1 MRRLHWCKPLVL
13 GVMLMAGQV
22 LFAQELKDDK
32 GYKEQLASI
41 ESKLKSGDLANA
53 LQSIEET
60 LEKYPNGAEV
70 YYAKSLLYAQAR
82 NFDVALPAAEEAV
95 KIAPENII
103 YNNHLLELYKSKGDF
118 ASAVELLDE
127 FIKKQP
133 NNPQVYREKIMMQHA
148 GKKSEDALKTYEETK
163 AKFGETDTLDV
174 LKAEILMDMDRPR
187 EANEVLQQWRKKK
200 SPIRQVYS
208 SLSYIL
214 LDEKK
219 PKEALTVLD
228 EGLATT
234 KDDLLY
240 LDMADANMALKK
252 GSQAFENIKKAF
264 QSDAVTFIDKHRV
277 MMNLVNN
284 NKDFTKDQLQDL
296 ANSLLLKHPRMPD
309 SHMFKGDILW
319 MRGDLDQ
326 AKSLY
331 LTTVSMNP
339 QHVDA
344 WRKLI
349 NVELAQNK
357 LDEAIVDGK
366 EALSHN
372 PNNVIITYFVG
383 VAYMMKKD
391 TDNARLF
398 LERALD
404 QSANENDFVK
414 SMIYGGLGDLYH
426 EIKMVSA
433 SEVAY
438 DEAIKLDSNNVTVM
452 NNAAYYLSLQKKDLD
467 KAAAYA
473 KKANELE
480 PNSGTFQD
488 TYSWVLFQQ
497 GKYQEA
503 LVWIEKAI
511 KNSEPSGVLY
521 DHYGDILIKLGK
533 TKEALKQWEKAMTF
547 SEGSALDK
555 EKLKQ
560 KISEKKYI
568 E

>member
-1 MRRLHWCKPLVL
+1 MRRLQWCKPLVL

-95 KIAPENII
+95 KIAPESII

-488 TYSWVLFQQ
+488 TYAWVLFQQ

>member
-1 MRRLHWCKPLVL
+1 
-13 GVMLMAGQV
+13 MLMAGQV

-95 KIAPENII
+95 KISPENIL

-214 LDEKK
+214 MDEKK
-219 PKEALTVLD
+219 PKDALNVLE
-228 EGLATT
+228 EGLSTT

-240 LDMADANMALKK
+240 LDMADANMAMKK

-296 ANSLLLKHPRMPD
+296 ANTLVLKHPRMPD

-372 PNNVIITYFVG
+372 PGNVIITYFVG

-391 TDNARLF
+391 TNNARLF

-404 QSANENDFVK
+404 QSGNENDFVK

-426 EIKMVSA
+426 EIKMESA

-452 NNAAYYLSLQKKDLD
+452 NNAAYYLSLQKKDLE
-467 KAAAYA
+467 KAAEYA
-473 KKANELE
+473 KKANEME

-488 TYSWVLFQQ
+488 TYAWVLFQQ

-511 KNSEPSGVLY
+511 KNSEPSGVLF

>member
-1 MRRLHWCKPLVL
+1 MRRSQWCKPLAL
-13 GVMLMAGQV
+13 GLMLMAGQV

-60 LEKYPNGAEV
+60 LSKYPKGAEV

-95 KIAPENII
+95 KIAPENIL
-103 YNNHLLELYKSKGDF
+103 YNNHLLELYKSQGDF
-118 ASAVELLDE
+118 GSAVQVLDN
-127 FIKKQP
+127 FIAKQP

-148 GKKSEDALKTYEETK
+148 GKKSDDALKTYEEAK

-174 LKAEILMDMDRPR
+174 LKAEILMDLDRSK
-187 EANEVLQQWRKKK
+187 EANDLLQVWRKKK

-214 LDEKK
+214 LDENK
-219 PKEALTVLD
+219 PKEALTVLE

-240 LDMADANMALKK
+240 MDMADANMALKK
-252 GSQAFENIKKAF
+252 GPQAFENIKKAF
-264 QSDAVTFIDKHRV
+264 LSDAVNFIDKHRV
-277 MMNLVNN
+277 MMNIVNN
-284 NKDFTKDQLQDL
+284 NKEFSKDQLQDL
-296 ANSLLLKHPRMPD
+296 ANTLVLKHPRMPD
-309 SHMFKGDILW
+309 SHMFKGDVLW
-319 MRGDLDQ
+319 MRGELDQ

-339 QHVDA
+339 QHVEA

-349 NVELAQNK
+349 NVELAGNK
-357 LDEAIVDGK
+357 LDEAIVDGN
-366 EALSHN
+366 EALTHN
-372 PNNVIITYFVG
+372 PNSVIITYFVG

-391 TDNARLF
+391 HDNARLY

-414 SMIYGGLGDLYH
+414 SMVYGGLGDLYH
-426 EIKMVSA
+426 EIKMTSA

-438 DEAIKLDSNNVTVM
+438 DEAIKLDSNNVTVL
-452 NNAAYYLSLQKKDLD
+452 NNAAYYLAVQKKDLE
-467 KAAAYA
+467 KAAAYS
-473 KKANELE
+473 KRSNELE
-480 PNSGTFQD
+480 PNSGTFED
-488 TYSWVLFQQ
+488 TYAWVLFQQ
-497 GKYQEA
+497 EKYQEA

-511 KNSEPSGVLY
+511 KNSEPSAVLY
-521 DHYGDILIKLGK
+521 EHYGDILSKLGK
-533 TKEALKQWEKAMTF
+533 SKDALKQWEKAMI
-547 SEGSALDK
+547 SAERSSVDK
-555 EKLKQ
+555 DKLKQ

>member
-1 MRRLHWCKPLVL
+1 MRRLYWCKPLVL

-118 ASAVELLDE
+118 TSAVELLDE

-296 ANSLLLKHPRMPD
+296 ANTLVLKHPRMPD

-404 QSANENDFVK
+404 QSGNENDFVK

-426 EIKMVSA
+426 EIKMESA

-438 DEAIKLDSNNVTVM
+438 EEAIKLDSKNVTVM

-488 TYSWVLFQQ
+488 TYAWVLFQQ

-533 TKEALKQWEKAMTF
+533 TKEALKQWEKAMTY

>member
-22 LFAQELKDDK
+22 LFAQKLKDDK

-118 ASAVELLDE
+118 TSAVELLDE
-127 FIKKQP
+127 FINKQP

-296 ANSLLLKHPRMPD
+296 ANTLVLKHPRMPD

-404 QSANENDFVK
+404 QSGNENDFVK

-426 EIKMVSA
+426 EIKMESA

-438 DEAIKLDSNNVTVM
+438 EEAIKLDSNNVTVM

-467 KAAAYA
+467 KAATYA

-488 TYSWVLFQQ
+488 TYAWVLFQQ

-533 TKEALKQWEKAMTF
+533 TKEALKQWEKAMTY

>member
-1 MRRLHWCKPLVL
+1 MRRLQWCKPLVL
-13 GVMLMAGQV
+13 GIMLMAGQV

-95 KIAPENII
+95 KISPENIL

-214 LDEKK
+214 MDEKK
-219 PKEALTVLD
+219 PKDALNVLE
-228 EGLATT
+228 EGLSTT

-240 LDMADANMALKK
+240 LDMADANMAMKK

-296 ANSLLLKHPRMPD
+296 ANTLVLKHPRMPD

-372 PNNVIITYFVG
+372 PGNVIITYFVG

-391 TDNARLF
+391 TNNARLF

-404 QSANENDFVK
+404 QSGNENDFVK

-426 EIKMVSA
+426 EIKMESA

-452 NNAAYYLSLQKKDLD
+452 NNAAYYLSLQKKDLE
-467 KAAAYA
+467 KAAEYA
-473 KKANELE
+473 KKANEME

-488 TYSWVLFQQ
+488 TYAWVLFQQ

-511 KNSEPSGVLY
+511 KNSEPSGVLFG
-521 DHYGDILIKLGK
+521 HYGDILIKLGK

>member
-1 MRRLHWCKPLVL
+1 MRRLQWCKPLVL
-13 GVMLMAGQV
+13 GIMLMAGQV

-95 KIAPENII
+95 KISPENIL

-214 LDEKK
+214 MDEKK
-219 PKEALTVLD
+219 PKDALNVLE
-228 EGLATT
+228 EGLSTT

-240 LDMADANMALKK
+240 LDMADANMAMKK

-296 ANSLLLKHPRMPD
+296 ANTLVLKHPRMPD

-372 PNNVIITYFVG
+372 PGNVIITYFVG

-391 TDNARLF
+391 TNNARLF

-404 QSANENDFVK
+404 QSGNENDFVK

-426 EIKMVSA
+426 EIKIESA

-452 NNAAYYLSLQKKDLD
+452 NNAAYYLSLQKKDLE
-467 KAAAYA
+467 KAAEYA
-473 KKANELE
+473 KKANEME

-488 TYSWVLFQQ
+488 TYAWVLFQQ

-511 KNSEPSGVLY
+511 KNSEPSGVLF

>member
-118 ASAVELLDE
+118 TSAVELLDE

-163 AKFGETDTLDV
+163 AKLGETDTLDV

-296 ANSLLLKHPRMPD
+296 ANTLVLKHPRMPD

-404 QSANENDFVK
+404 QSGNENDFVK

-426 EIKMVSA
+426 EIKMESA

-438 DEAIKLDSNNVTVM
+438 EEAIKLDSNNVTVM

-488 TYSWVLFQQ
+488 TYAWVLFQQ

-533 TKEALKQWEKAMTF
+533 TKEALKQWEKAMTY

>member
-1 MRRLHWCKPLVL
+1 MRRLQWCKPLVL
-13 GVMLMAGQV
+13 GIMLMAGQV

-95 KIAPENII
+95 KISPENIL

-118 ASAVELLDE
+118 TSAVELLDE

-214 LDEKK
+214 MDEKK
-219 PKEALTVLD
+219 PKDALNVLE
-228 EGLATT
+228 EGLSTT

-240 LDMADANMALKK
+240 LDMADANMAMKK

-296 ANSLLLKHPRMPD
+296 ANTLVLKHPRMPD
-309 SHMFKGDILW
+309 SHMFKGDVLW

-372 PNNVIITYFVG
+372 PGNVIITYFVG

-391 TDNARLF
+391 TNNARLF

-404 QSANENDFVK
+404 QSGNENDFVK

-426 EIKMVSA
+426 EIKMESA

-452 NNAAYYLSLQKKDLD
+452 NNAAYYLSLQKKDLE
-467 KAAAYA
+467 KAAEYA
-473 KKANELE
+473 KKANEME

-488 TYSWVLFQQ
+488 TYAWVLFQQ

-511 KNSEPSGVLY
+511 KNSEPSGVLF

>member
-1 MRRLHWCKPLVL
+1 MRILQWCKPLVL
-13 GVMLMAGQV
+13 GIMLMAGQV
-22 LFAQELKDDK
+22 LFAQELKDNK

-95 KIAPENII
+95 KISPENIL

-214 LDEKK
+214 MDEKK
-219 PKEALTVLD
+219 PKDALNVLE
-228 EGLATT
+228 EGLSTT

-240 LDMADANMALKK
+240 LDMADANMAMKK

-296 ANSLLLKHPRMPD
+296 ANTLVLKHPRMPD

-372 PNNVIITYFVG
+372 PGNVIITYFVG

-391 TDNARLF
+391 TNNARLF

-404 QSANENDFVK
+404 QSGNENDFVK

-426 EIKMVSA
+426 EIKMESA

-452 NNAAYYLSLQKKDLD
+452 NNAAYYLSLQKKDLE
-467 KAAAYA
+467 KAAEYA
-473 KKANELE
+473 KKANEME

-488 TYSWVLFQQ
+488 TYAWVLFQQ

-511 KNSEPSGVLY
+511 KNSEPSGVLF

>member
-1 MRRLHWCKPLVL
+1 
-13 GVMLMAGQV
+13 
-22 LFAQELKDDK
+22 
-32 GYKEQLASI
+32 
-41 ESKLKSGDLANA
+41 
-53 LQSIEET
+53 

-95 KIAPENII
+95 KISPENIL

-214 LDEKK
+214 MDEKK
-219 PKEALTVLD
+219 PKDALNVLE
-228 EGLATT
+228 EGLSTT

-240 LDMADANMALKK
+240 LDMADANMAMKK

-296 ANSLLLKHPRMPD
+296 ANTLVLKHPRMPD

-372 PNNVIITYFVG
+372 PGNVIITYFVG

-391 TDNARLF
+391 TNNARLF

-404 QSANENDFVK
+404 QSGNENDFVK

-426 EIKMVSA
+426 EIKMESA

-452 NNAAYYLSLQKKDLD
+452 NNAAYYLSLQKKDLE
-467 KAAAYA
+467 KAAEYA
-473 KKANELE
+473 KKANEME

-488 TYSWVLFQQ
+488 TYAWVLFQQ

-511 KNSEPSGVLY
+511 KNSEPSGVLF

>member
-133 NNPQVYREKIMMQHA
+133 NNPQIYREKIMMQHA

-488 TYSWVLFQQ
+488 TYAWVLFQQ

>member
-1 MRRLHWCKPLVL
+1 MRRLQWCKPLVL
-13 GVMLMAGQV
+13 GIMLMAGQV

-95 KIAPENII
+95 KISPENIL

-214 LDEKK
+214 MDEKK
-219 PKEALTVLD
+219 PKDALNVLE
-228 EGLATT
+228 EGLSTT

-240 LDMADANMALKK
+240 LDMADANMAMKK

-296 ANSLLLKHPRMPD
+296 ANTLVLKHPRVPD

-372 PNNVIITYFVG
+372 PGNVIITYFVG

-391 TDNARLF
+391 TNNARLF

-404 QSANENDFVK
+404 QSGNENDFVK

-426 EIKMVSA
+426 EIKMESA

-452 NNAAYYLSLQKKDLD
+452 NNAAYYLSLQKKDLE
-467 KAAAYA
+467 KAAEYA
-473 KKANELE
+473 KKANEME

-488 TYSWVLFQQ
+488 TYAWVLFQQ

-511 KNSEPSGVLY
+511 KNSEPSGVLF

>member
-118 ASAVELLDE
+118 TSAVELLDE

-252 GSQAFENIKKAF
+252 GSQAFENIKRAF

-296 ANSLLLKHPRMPD
+296 ANTLVLKHPRMPD

-404 QSANENDFVK
+404 QSGNENDFVK

-426 EIKMVSA
+426 EIKMESA

-438 DEAIKLDSNNVTVM
+438 EEAIKLDSNNVTVM

-488 TYSWVLFQQ
+488 TYAWVLFQQ

-533 TKEALKQWEKAMTF
+533 TKEALKQWEKAMTY

>member
-1 MRRLHWCKPLVL
+1 MRRLQWCKPLVL
-13 GVMLMAGQV
+13 GIMLMAGQV

-95 KIAPENII
+95 KISPENIL

-118 ASAVELLDE
+118 TSAVELLDE

-214 LDEKK
+214 MDEKK
-219 PKEALTVLD
+219 SKDALNVLE
-228 EGLATT
+228 EGLSTT

-240 LDMADANMALKK
+240 LDMADANMAMKK

-296 ANSLLLKHPRMPD
+296 ANTLVLKHPRMPD

-372 PNNVIITYFVG
+372 PGNVIITYFVG

-391 TDNARLF
+391 TNNARLF

-404 QSANENDFVK
+404 QSGNENDFVK

-426 EIKMVSA
+426 EIKMESA

-452 NNAAYYLSLQKKDLD
+452 NNAAYYLSLQKKDLE
-467 KAAAYA
+467 KAAEYA
-473 KKANELE
+473 KKANEME

-488 TYSWVLFQQ
+488 TYAWVLFQQ

-511 KNSEPSGVLY
+511 KNSEPSGVLF
-521 DHYGDILIKLGK
+521 DHFGDILIKLGK

>member
-1 MRRLHWCKPLVL
+1 MRRLQWCKPLVL
-13 GVMLMAGQV
+13 GIMLMAGQV

-95 KIAPENII
+95 KISPENIL

-214 LDEKK
+214 MDEKK
-219 PKEALTVLD
+219 PKDALNVLE
-228 EGLATT
+228 EGLSTT

-240 LDMADANMALKK
+240 LDMADANMAMKK

-264 QSDAVTFIDKHRV
+264 QSDVVTFIDKHRV

-296 ANSLLLKHPRMPD
+296 ANTLVLKHPRMPD
-309 SHMFKGDILW
+309 SHMFKGDVLW

-372 PNNVIITYFVG
+372 PGNVIITYFVG

-391 TDNARLF
+391 TNNARLF

-404 QSANENDFVK
+404 QSGNENDFVK

-426 EIKMVSA
+426 EIKMESA

-452 NNAAYYLSLQKKDLD
+452 NNAAYYLSLQKKDLE
-467 KAAAYA
+467 KAAEYA
-473 KKANELE
+473 KKANEME

-488 TYSWVLFQQ
+488 TYAWVLFQQ

-511 KNSEPSGVLY
+511 KNSEPSGVLF

>member
-1 MRRLHWCKPLVL
+1 MRRSQWCKPLVL
-13 GVMLMAGQV
+13 GILLMAGQV
-22 LFAQELKDDK
+22 LFAQDLKEDK

-60 LEKYPNGAEV
+60 LQKYPNGAEV

-82 NFDVALPAAEEAV
+82 NFDVALPAAQEAV
-95 KIAPENII
+95 KISPENVI

-118 ASAVELLDE
+118 NSAIQVLDD
-127 FIKKQP
+127 FLIKQP

-148 GKKSEDALKTYEETK
+148 AKKSEDALKTYEITK
-163 AKFGETDTLDV
+163 EKFGETDTLDV
-174 LKAEILMDMDRPR
+174 LKAEILMDLDRPS
-187 EANEVLQQWRKKK
+187 EANELLQYWRKKK

-208 SLSYIL
+208 TLSYIL
-214 LDEKK
+214 VDQNK
-219 PKEALTVLD
+219 PKDAVSVLE
-228 EGLATT
+228 EGLVAT

-252 GSQAFENIKKAF
+252 SSQAFDNIKKAF
-264 QSDAVTFIDKHRV
+264 QSDAVNFIDKHRV
-277 MMNLVNN
+277 MMSLVNN
-284 NKDFTKDQLQDL
+284 NKEFSKDQLQDL
-296 ANSLLLKHPRMPD
+296 ANTLVLKHPRMPD
-309 SHMFKGDILW
+309 SHMFKGDIMW
-319 MRGDLDQ
+319 MRGDLVE

-339 QHVDA
+339 QHIEA

-349 NVELAQNK
+349 NVELAKNE
-357 LDEAIVDGK
+357 LDEAIVDGN

-372 PNNVIITYFVG
+372 PGNVIITYFVG
-383 VAYMMKKD
+383 MAYMMKKD
-391 TDNARLF
+391 TDNARLY

-404 QSANENDFVK
+404 QSGNENDFVK
-414 SMIYGGLGDLYH
+414 SMVYGGLGDLYH
-426 EIKMVSA
+426 EIKMESA

-438 DEAIKLDSNNVTVM
+438 DEAIKLDSNNVTVL

-467 KAAAYA
+467 KAADYA
-473 KKANELE
+473 KRANKME

-488 TYSWVLFQQ
+488 TYAWVLFQQ

-503 LVWIEKAI
+503 LTWIEKSI

-533 TKEALKQWEKAMTF
+533 TKEAVKQWEKAMTL
-547 SEGSALDK
+547 SSGSSLDK

>member
-118 ASAVELLDE
+118 TSAVELLDE

-133 NNPQVYREKIMMQHA
+133 NNPQVFREKIMMQHA

-296 ANSLLLKHPRMPD
+296 ANTLVLKHPRMPD

-404 QSANENDFVK
+404 QSGNENDFVK

-426 EIKMVSA
+426 EIKMESA

-438 DEAIKLDSNNVTVM
+438 EEAIKLDSNNVTVM

-488 TYSWVLFQQ
+488 TYAWVLFQQ

-533 TKEALKQWEKAMTF
+533 TKEALKQWEKAMTY
-547 SEGSALDK
+547 SDGSALDK

>member
-1 MRRLHWCKPLVL
+1 MRRLYWCKPLVL

-118 ASAVELLDE
+118 TSAVELLDE

-148 GKKSEDALKTYEETK
+148 GKKSEDALNTYEETK

-296 ANSLLLKHPRMPD
+296 ANTLVLKHPRMPD

-331 LTTVSMNP
+331 LTTVGMNP

-404 QSANENDFVK
+404 QSGNENDFVK

-426 EIKMVSA
+426 EIKMESA

-438 DEAIKLDSNNVTVM
+438 EEAIKLDSNNVTVM

-488 TYSWVLFQQ
+488 TYAWVLFQQ

-533 TKEALKQWEKAMTF
+533 TKEALKQWEKAMTY
-547 SEGSALDK
+547 SDGSALDK

>member
-488 TYSWVLFQQ
+488 TYAWVLFQQ

>member
-1 MRRLHWCKPLVL
+1 MRRLQWCKPLVL
-13 GVMLMAGQV
+13 GIMLMAGQV

-95 KIAPENII
+95 KISPENIL

-214 LDEKK
+214 MDEKK
-219 PKEALTVLD
+219 PKDALNVLE
-228 EGLATT
+228 EGLSTT

-240 LDMADANMALKK
+240 LDMADANMAMKK

-296 ANSLLLKHPRMPD
+296 ANTLVLKHPRMPD
-309 SHMFKGDILW
+309 SHMFKGDFLW

-372 PNNVIITYFVG
+372 PGNVIITYFVG

-391 TDNARLF
+391 TNNARLF

-404 QSANENDFVK
+404 QSGNENDFVK

-426 EIKMVSA
+426 EIKMESA

-452 NNAAYYLSLQKKDLD
+452 NNAAYYLSLQKKDLE
-467 KAAAYA
+467 KAAEYA
-473 KKANELE
+473 KKANEME

-488 TYSWVLFQQ
+488 TYAWVLFQQ

-511 KNSEPSGVLY
+511 KNSEPSGVLF

>member
-1 MRRLHWCKPLVL
+1 MRRLQWCKPLVL
-13 GVMLMAGQV
+13 GIMLMAGQV

-95 KIAPENII
+95 KISPENIL

-163 AKFGETDTLDV
+163 AKFGKTDTLDV

-214 LDEKK
+214 MDEKK
-219 PKEALTVLD
+219 PKDALNVLE
-228 EGLATT
+228 EGLSTT

-240 LDMADANMALKK
+240 LDMADANMAMKK

-296 ANSLLLKHPRMPD
+296 ANTLVLKHPRMPD

-372 PNNVIITYFVG
+372 PGNVIITYFVG

-391 TDNARLF
+391 TNNARLF

-404 QSANENDFVK
+404 QSGNENDFVK

-426 EIKMVSA
+426 EIKMESA

-452 NNAAYYLSLQKKDLD
+452 NNAAYYLSLQKKDLE
-467 KAAAYA
+467 KAAEYA
-473 KKANELE
+473 KKANEME

-488 TYSWVLFQQ
+488 TYAWVLFQQ

-511 KNSEPSGVLY
+511 KNSEPSGVLF

>member
-1 MRRLHWCKPLVL
+1 MRRLQWCKPLVL

-127 FIKKQP
+127 FIEKQP

-296 ANSLLLKHPRMPD
+296 ANSLVLKHPRMPD

-391 TDNARLF
+391 TENARLF

-404 QSANENDFVK
+404 QSGNENDFVK

-426 EIKMVSA
+426 EIKMESA

-438 DEAIKLDSNNVTVM
+438 EEAIKLDSNNVTVM

-488 TYSWVLFQQ
+488 TYAWVLFQQ

-533 TKEALKQWEKAMTF
+533 TKEALKQWEKAMTY
-547 SEGSALDK
+547 SEGSTLDK

>member
-1 MRRLHWCKPLVL
+1 MRRLQWCKPLVL
-13 GVMLMAGQV
+13 GIMLMAGQV

-95 KIAPENII
+95 KIAPENIL

-118 ASAVELLDE
+118 ASAVELLNE

-214 LDEKK
+214 MDEKK
-219 PKEALTVLD
+219 PKDALNVLE
-228 EGLATT
+228 EGLSTT

-240 LDMADANMALKK
+240 LDMADANMAMKK

-296 ANSLLLKHPRMPD
+296 ANTLVLKHPRMPD

-372 PNNVIITYFVG
+372 PGNVIITYFVG

-391 TDNARLF
+391 TNNARLF

-404 QSANENDFVK
+404 QSGNENDFVK

-426 EIKMVSA
+426 EIKMESA

-452 NNAAYYLSLQKKDLD
+452 NNAAYYLSLQKKDLE
-467 KAAAYA
+467 KAAEYA
-473 KKANELE
+473 KKANEME

-488 TYSWVLFQQ
+488 TYAWVLFQQ

-511 KNSEPSGVLY
+511 KNSEPSGVLF

>member
-1 MRRLHWCKPLVL
+1 MRILQWCKPLVL
-13 GVMLMAGQV
+13 GIMLMAGQV

-95 KIAPENII
+95 KISPENIL

-214 LDEKK
+214 MDEKK
-219 PKEALTVLD
+219 PKDALNVLE
-228 EGLATT
+228 EGLSTT

-240 LDMADANMALKK
+240 LDMADANMAMKK

-296 ANSLLLKHPRMPD
+296 ANTLVLKHPRMPD

-372 PNNVIITYFVG
+372 PGNVIITYFVG

-391 TDNARLF
+391 TNNARLF

-404 QSANENDFVK
+404 QSGNENDFVK

-426 EIKMVSA
+426 EIKMESA

-452 NNAAYYLSLQKKDLD
+452 NNAAYYLSLQKKDLE
-467 KAAAYA
+467 KAAEYA
-473 KKANELE
+473 KKANEME

-488 TYSWVLFQQ
+488 TYAWVLFQQ

-511 KNSEPSGVLY
+511 KNSEPSGVLF

>member
-1 MRRLHWCKPLVL
+1 MRKSQWCKPLVL

-32 GYKEQLASI
+32 GYKEKLASI

-60 LEKYPNGAEV
+60 LERYPKGAEV

-82 NFDVALPAAEEAV
+82 NFEVALPAAEEAV
-95 KIAPENII
+95 KIAPENIL

-118 ASAVELLDE
+118 DSAVQLLDD
-127 FIKKQP
+127 FIKTQP
-133 NNPQVYREKIMMQHA
+133 DNPQVYREKIMMQHA
-148 GKKSEDALKTYEETK
+148 GKKSEDALKTYDETK

-174 LKAEILMDMDRPR
+174 LKAEILMDLDRTK
-187 EANEVLQQWRKKK
+187 EANDLLQTWREKK

-208 SLSYIL
+208 TLSYIMM
-214 LDEKK
+214 DQNK
-219 PKEALTVLD
+219 PKEALGVLE

-240 LDMADANMALKK
+240 MDMADANMALKK
-252 GSQAFENIKKAF
+252 SPQAFENIKKSF
-264 QSDAVTFIDKHRV
+264 QSNTVNFIDKHRV
-277 MMNLVNN
+277 MMSLVNN
-284 NKDFTKDQLQDL
+284 NKDFSKDQLQDL
-296 ANSLLLKHPRMPD
+296 ANVLVLKHPRMPD

-319 MRGDLDQ
+319 MRGELDQ

-331 LTTVSMNP
+331 LTTVTMNP
-339 QHVDA
+339 QHVEA

-349 NVELAQNK
+349 NVELAANQ
-357 LDEAIVDGK
+357 LDEAIVDGN
-366 EALSHN
+366 EALRNN

-391 TDNARLF
+391 TENARLY

-414 SMIYGGLGDLYH
+414 SMVYGGLGDLYH
-426 EIKMVSA
+426 EIKMESA

-438 DEAIKLDSNNVTVM
+438 DEAIKLDSNNVTVL
-452 NNAAYYLSLQKKDLD
+452 NNAAYYLALQKKDLE
-467 KAAAYA
+467 KAAEYSRRS
-473 KKANELE
+473 NELE
-480 PNSGTFQD
+480 PSSGTFQD
-488 TYSWVLFQQ
+488 TYAWVLFQQ

-503 LVWIEKAI
+503 LPWIEKAI
-511 KNSEPSGVLY
+511 KNSEPSGVLFE
-521 DHYGDILIKLGK
+521 HYGDILSKVGK
-533 TKEALKQWEKAMTF
+533 NKEAVKQWEKALTMAD
-547 SEGSALDK
+547 GSSIDK
-555 EKLKQ
+555 EKLKK

>member
-1 MRRLHWCKPLVL
+1 MRILQWCKPLVL
-13 GVMLMAGQV
+13 GIMLMAGQV

-95 KIAPENII
+95 KISPENIL

-214 LDEKK
+214 MDEKK
-219 PKEALTVLD
+219 PKDALNVLE
-228 EGLATT
+228 EGLSTT

-240 LDMADANMALKK
+240 LDMADANMAMKK

-296 ANSLLLKHPRMPD
+296 ANTLVLKHPRVPD

-372 PNNVIITYFVG
+372 PGNVIITYFVG

-391 TDNARLF
+391 TNNARLF

-404 QSANENDFVK
+404 QSGNENDFVK

-426 EIKMVSA
+426 EIKMESA

-452 NNAAYYLSLQKKDLD
+452 NNAAYYLSLQKKDLE
-467 KAAAYA
+467 KAAEYA
-473 KKANELE
+473 KKANEME

-488 TYSWVLFQQ
+488 TYAWVLFQQ

-511 KNSEPSGVLY
+511 KNSEPSGVLF

>member
-1 MRRLHWCKPLVL
+1 MRRLQWCKPLVL
-13 GVMLMAGQV
+13 GIMLMAGQV

-95 KIAPENII
+95 KISPENIL

-133 NNPQVYREKIMMQHA
+133 NNPQVYREKIMMQQA

-163 AKFGETDTLDV
+163 ANFGETDTVDV

-214 LDEKK
+214 MDEKK
-219 PKEALTVLD
+219 PKDALNVLE
-228 EGLATT
+228 EGLSTT

-240 LDMADANMALKK
+240 LDMADANMAMKK

-296 ANSLLLKHPRMPD
+296 ANTLVLKHPRMPD

-372 PNNVIITYFVG
+372 PGNVIITYFVG

-391 TDNARLF
+391 TNNARLF

-404 QSANENDFVK
+404 QSGNENDFVK

-426 EIKMVSA
+426 EIKMESA

-452 NNAAYYLSLQKKDLD
+452 NNAAYYLSLQKKDLE
-467 KAAAYA
+467 KAAEYA
-473 KKANELE
+473 KKANEME

-488 TYSWVLFQQ
+488 TYAWVLFQQ

-511 KNSEPSGVLY
+511 KNSEPSGVLF

>member
-133 NNPQVYREKIMMQHA
+133 NNPQIYREKIMMQHA

-372 PNNVIITYFVG
+372 PGNVIITYFVG

-488 TYSWVLFQQ
+488 TYAWVLFQQ

>member
-1 MRRLHWCKPLVL
+1 
-13 GVMLMAGQV
+13 
-22 LFAQELKDDK
+22 
-32 GYKEQLASI
+32 
-41 ESKLKSGDLANA
+41 
-53 LQSIEET
+53 
-60 LEKYPNGAEV
+60 
-70 YYAKSLLYAQAR
+70 
-82 NFDVALPAAEEAV
+82 
-95 KIAPENII
+95 
-103 YNNHLLELYKSKGDF
+103 
-118 ASAVELLDE
+118 
-127 FIKKQP
+127 
-133 NNPQVYREKIMMQHA
+133 
-148 GKKSEDALKTYEETK
+148 
-163 AKFGETDTLDV
+163 
-174 LKAEILMDMDRPR
+174 
-187 EANEVLQQWRKKK
+187 
-200 SPIRQVYS
+200 
-208 SLSYIL
+208 
-214 LDEKK
+214 
-219 PKEALTVLD
+219 
-228 EGLATT
+228 
-234 KDDLLY
+234 
-240 LDMADANMALKK
+240 
-252 GSQAFENIKKAF
+252 
-264 QSDAVTFIDKHRV
+264 
-277 MMNLVNN
+277 
-284 NKDFTKDQLQDL
+284 
-296 ANSLLLKHPRMPD
+296 MPD

-404 QSANENDFVK
+404 QSGNENDFVK

-426 EIKMVSA
+426 EIKMESA

-438 DEAIKLDSNNVTVM
+438 EEAIKLDSNNVTVM

-467 KAAAYA
+467 KAATYA

-488 TYSWVLFQQ
+488 TYAWVLFQQ

-533 TKEALKQWEKAMTF
+533 TKEALKQWEKAMTY

>member
-174 LKAEILMDMDRPR
+174 LKAEILMDMDRAR

-488 TYSWVLFQQ
+488 TYAWVLFQQ

>member
-118 ASAVELLDE
+118 TSAVELLDE

-296 ANSLLLKHPRMPD
+296 ANTLVLKHPRMPD

-404 QSANENDFVK
+404 QSGNENDFVK

-426 EIKMVSA
+426 EIKMESA

-438 DEAIKLDSNNVTVM
+438 EEAIKLDSNNVTVM

-488 TYSWVLFQQ
+488 TYAWVLFQQ

-533 TKEALKQWEKAMTF
+533 TKEALKQWEKAMTY